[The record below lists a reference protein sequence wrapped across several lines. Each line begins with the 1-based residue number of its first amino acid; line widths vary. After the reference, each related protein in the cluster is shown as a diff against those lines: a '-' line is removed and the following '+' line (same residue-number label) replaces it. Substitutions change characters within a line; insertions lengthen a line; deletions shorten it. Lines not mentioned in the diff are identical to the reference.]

1 MMDLWKIKDMIKS
14 GQIRCIKGNKVVIF
28 RRKKSGYP
36 RAILDGVEYTVRST
50 DNDSL
55 YVAVNSEDG
64 AGGMPPI
71 KVHRS
76 YMVPKSIWRDWR
88 LTLILED

>member
-1 MMDLWKIKDMIKS
+1 
-14 GQIRCIKGNKVVIF
+14 
-28 RRKKSGYP
+28 
-36 RAILDGVEYTVRST
+36 LDGVEYTVRHT
-50 DNDSL
+50 DNESL
-55 YVAVNSEDG
+55 SVAVHSSDG
-64 AGGMPPI
+64 VGWMSPI

>member
-36 RAILDGVEYTVRST
+36 RAILDGVEYIVRST

>member
-1 MMDLWKIKDMIKS
+1 MMDSWKIKDMIKS
-14 GQIRCIKGNKVVIF
+14 GQIRCVKGDKVVIF

-36 RAILDGVEYTVRST
+36 KAILDGVEYTVRYT
-50 DNDSL
+50 DNESL
-55 YVAVNSEDG
+55 SVAIHSSDG
-64 AGGMPPI
+64 IGWMPSI

-88 LTLILED
+88 LTLILEE

>member
-1 MMDLWKIKDMIKS
+1 MDHWKIKDMIKS
-14 GQIRCIKGNKVVIF
+14 GQIRCKKGDKVVIF

-36 RAILDGVEYTVRST
+36 RAILDGVEYTVRNT

-55 YVAVNSEDG
+55 YLAVTSTDG
-64 AGGMPPI
+64 VGWMQPI

-76 YMVPKSIWRDWR
+76 YMVPKSLWRDWR

>member
-1 MMDLWKIKDMIKS
+1 MMDSWKIKDMIKR
-14 GQIRCIKGNKVVIF
+14 GQIRCVKGDKVVIF

-36 RAILDGVEYTVRST
+36 KAILDGVEYTVRYT
-50 DNDSL
+50 DNESL
-55 YVAVNSEDG
+55 SVAIHSSDG
-64 AGGMPPI
+64 PSI

>member
-1 MMDLWKIKDMIKS
+1 MIKS
-14 GQIRCIKGNKVVIF
+14 GQIRCLKGDKVVIF

-36 RAILDGVEYTVRST
+36 RGILDGVEYTVRDT
-50 DNDSL
+50 DNDTL
-55 YVAVNSEDG
+55 YVAVNSADG
-64 AGGMPPI
+64 VGWMSPI

-76 YMVPKSIWRDWR
+76 YMVPKSLWRDWR

>member
-1 MMDLWKIKDMIKS
+1 MIKS
-14 GQIRCIKGNKVVIF
+14 GQIRCKKGDKVVIF

-36 RAILDGVEYTVRST
+36 RAILDGVEYTVRNT

-55 YVAVNSEDG
+55 YLAVTSTDG
-64 AGGMPPI
+64 VGWMQPI

-76 YMVPKSIWRDWR
+76 YMVPKSLWRDWR

>member
-1 MMDLWKIKDMIKS
+1 MDSWKIKDMIKS
-14 GQIRCIKGNKVVIF
+14 GQIRCIEGDKVVIF

-36 RAILDGVEYTVRST
+36 KAILDGVEYTVRNS
-50 DNDSL
+50 DNESL
-55 YVAVNSEDG
+55 YVAVHSSDG
-64 AGGMPPI
+64 VGWMQPI

-76 YMVPKSIWRDWR
+76 YMVSKSLWRDWR